1 MCWQTVEN
9 NCKAVYQYEFIRG
22 KNPIER
28 KIIIQ
33 LIADEFPE
41 FSRMKIAD
49 AVDRCI
55 VSNSEPMSPN
65 AFLTYVERY
74 LR

>member
-1 MCWQTVEN
+1 MCWRTLKN
-9 NCKAVYQYEFIRG
+9 NCKEVYQYESIRG
-22 KNPIER
+22 KNPVER

-33 LIADEFPE
+33 LISDEFPE

-55 VSNSEPMSPN
+55 STNTEPISPN
-65 AFLTYVERY
+65 AFLTHVQGY